1 MAQQQTRSQKRILA
15 LLNAVQRPLSA
26 QDVYLEFRQRNQG
39 MGLATVY
46 RSLEGLKQEGLV
58 QMRTLANGEGV
69 YSSVQ
74 DDRHHLTCV
83 RCGQSLPIE
92 ECPVHALE
100 QRLQESHQFK
110 IYYHTLEFFGLCQH
124 CQDCPD
130 SQEGKDGRA
139 IVTT

>member
-1 MAQQQTRSQKRILA
+1 MTHQRTRNQNRILA
-15 LLNAVQRPLSA
+15 LLNGSRRSLSA
-26 QDVYLEFRQRNQG
+26 QAVYQEFLKQNQRI
-39 MGLATVY
+39 GLATVY
-46 RSLEGLKQEGLV
+46 RSLESLKRDGLV

-83 RCGQSLPIE
+83 ECGESLLIQ

-100 QRLQESHQFK
+100 ERLQERHHFK
-110 IYYHTLEFFGLCQH
+110 IYYHTLEFFGICQH
-124 CQDCPD
+124 CQ
-130 SQEGKDGRA
+130 EGRA

>member
-1 MAQQQTRSQKRILA
+1 MTHQRTRNQNRILA
-15 LLNAVQRPLSA
+15 LLNGSRRSLSA
-26 QDVYLEFRQRNQG
+26 QAVYQEFLKQNQRI
-39 MGLATVY
+39 GLATVY
-46 RSLEGLKQEGLV
+46 RSLESLKRDGLV

-83 RCGQSLPIE
+83 DCGESLLIQ

-100 QRLQESHQFK
+100 ERLQERHHFK
-110 IYYHTLEFFGLCQH
+110 IYYHTLEFFGICQH
-124 CQDCPD
+124 CQ
-130 SQEGKDGRA
+130 EGRA